1 MAMAASYH
9 GVPFLVACQRI
20 KLGGQ
25 RHARIEKADELFN
38 DLPPG
43 VTARAPL
50 FDVTPPELVDSVIT
64 ESGRLSPSEAGQV
77 GEGIAKLRS
86 QILG

>member
-1 MAMAASYH
+1 MAASYL

-25 RHARIEKADELFN
+25 RNAHIEKADELFG
-38 DLPPG
+38 DLPTG
-43 VTARAPL
+43 VTAQAPL
-50 FDVTPPELVDSVIT
+50 FDLTPPDLIDSVIT

-77 GEGIAKLRS
+77 GSGIANLRS